1 MRLKY
6 FFLFSMLL
14 LSYSY
19 AIARLPEKGYRG
31 FAEWSAD
38 IKADI
43 AIYGGPTDS
52 RFYTG
57 VSVSQGYQFNPWLFV
72 GGGVLVE
79 QCVKDNSIFSAPAFG
94 QVRTDLRLKNFTPFA
109 DVRLGYNFAN
119 YGGIYF
125 SPSIGYRINWG
136 KRIGINI
143 GIGYS
148 MTGNRTMIETVTE
161 ILGPDGMGGTN
172 TTWHRR
178 HDFDNT
184 LTLRVGFDF

>member
-1 MRLKY
+1 MKLKNT
-6 FFLFSMLL
+6 LL
-14 LSYSY
+14 LITLLLANSV
-19 AIARLPEKGYRG
+19 AIARQPEKGFRG
-31 FAEWSAD
+31 FAEWCSD

-43 AIYGGPTDS
+43 AIYGGPSDS

-72 GGGVLVE
+72 GGGVSVE
-79 QCVKDNSIFSAPAFG
+79 QFVKDNSIFSAPAFAH
-94 QVRTDLRLKNFTPFA
+94 VRTDLKFRRFTPFA
-109 DVRLGYNFAN
+109 DVRIGYNFAN

-136 KRIGINI
+136 RRIGINI

-148 MTGNRTMIETVTE
+148 MTGNRSTIETVTE

-172 TTWHRR
+172 TTYYRR
-178 HDFDNT
+178 HVFDDT
-184 LTLRVGFDF
+184 ITLRVGFDF